1 MIRLETKR
9 KKCVN
14 IVGVGS
20 LPPSIKFD
28 AQCGRLG
35 LRVSFVFIGG
45 AAGRRGGGSGG
56 AVLNSYQPFGSWPFA
71 SWTVLTWATRSLLA
85 RLIDTLQLVCW
96 SSSFHTVYLSSVKD
110 VLTTLRFNSAVTN
123 YLLVMINCN

>member
-45 AAGRRGGGSGG
+45 AAGWRVRR
-56 AVLNSYQPFGSWPFA
+56 
-71 SWTVLTWATRSLLA
+71 
-85 RLIDTLQLVCW
+85 
-96 SSSFHTVYLSSVKD
+96 SSFEFL
-110 VLTTLRFNSAVTN
+110 SAVW
-123 YLLVMINCN
+123 

>member
-35 LRVSFVFIGG
+35 LRVWGYAFLLFLL
-45 AAGRRGGGSGG
+45 AGRRGGGAAGQ
-56 AVLNSYQPFGSWPFA
+56 AEQF
-71 SWTVLTWATRSLLA
+71 
-85 RLIDTLQLVCW
+85 
-96 SSSFHTVYLSSVKD
+96 
-110 VLTTLRFNSAVTN
+110 
-123 YLLVMINCN
+123 